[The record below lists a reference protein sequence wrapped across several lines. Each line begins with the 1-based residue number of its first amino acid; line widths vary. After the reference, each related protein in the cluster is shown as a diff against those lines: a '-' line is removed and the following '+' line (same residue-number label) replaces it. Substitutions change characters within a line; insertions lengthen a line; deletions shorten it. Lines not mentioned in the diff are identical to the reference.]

1 LANLIYATEDYGHV
15 DFTVPPFHEF
25 MVRYLPYRPPRPQRK
40 KRSD

>member
-15 DFTVPPFHEF
+15 DFTVPRFHEF

-40 KRSD
+40 KRTD